1 MKIDA
6 HQHFWHYDPVE
17 YGWINDSMAAI
28 KKDFLPEDLEP
39 VLKANEFEGT
49 VLVQAHQ
56 SEVETAFLLKL
67 AEESSFVKAVVGWVD
82 LSSDNVEERLEFFSR
97 NSYFKGIRHT
107 VWDERGEFM
116 TDENFQKGLLK
127 LADFD
132 LSYDLLVFD
141 YQLPGAIEMTS
152 KFPEQ
157 RFVLDHMGK
166 PQILPEGP
174 SEEWAQN
181 IRKLAENKNV
191 SCKLSGLVTE
201 TENFNWKKD
210 DFTPFLGVAVE
221 AFGIDRI
228 MFGSDWPV
236 CLSVASYEE
245 VLEIQQNYFRGFSEE
260 EKQKI
265 FGKNA
270 AEFYRI

>member
-1 MKIDA
+1 MRIDA

-39 VLKANEFEGT
+39 ALKANEFEGT

-56 SEVETAFLLKL
+56 SEVETEFLLKL

-116 TDENFQKGLLK
+116 TYESFQKGISK
-127 LADFD
+127 LTNFD

-141 YQLPGAIEMTS
+141 YQLPGAIDLTS
-152 KFPEQ
+152 NFPKQ
-157 RFVLDHMGK
+157 RFVLDHLGK
-166 PQILPEGP
+166 PQNSAKGP
-174 SEEWAQN
+174 SEEWKQN
-181 IRKLAENKNV
+181 VEKLANNRNV

-210 DFTPFLGVAVE
+210 DFTPFLDVAVE

-236 CLSVASYEE
+236 CLSAASYEE
-245 VLEIQQNYFRGFSEE
+245 VLEIQQNYFRSFSEE